1 MRCGS
6 SARVANDDVSLAS
19 MPSLRIGTVH
29 DATGADT
36 TTEWYEDTGLKI
48 SHTNAARA
56 GSDGEEVAE
65 GVLSERANRAAFVAR
80 VAPPRGFLF
89 KSGVMLAIGIAGAS
103 PRALVLLLSRCV
115 PSVSVAQAL
124 SDFPALWA
132 PCAKEGATFSAHS
145 PGGSLFTYLIA
156 TDGVLK
162 SGFMLLAYVAALDA
176 VTFFGGA
183 RSRGRNRGVRR
194 CAALMSALLFVAPL
208 VLDTCHWILPHT
220 IEPAY
225 AMDARDASFTAIYVL
240 LVLLMAGID
249 ARQLIAPSTSPA
261 MPKALVVRAVMLRA
275 RVVGLLAVQI
285 AFCVLVNQIQ
295 SNLANLF
302 LGTWWQYSYILPVI
316 VNKFGLTL
324 LRNAVLDDATSP
336 KELQALM
343 SFASNVHVSMTS
355 RRAIAYHTNND
366 SLSTFVFNTFVLA
379 LVELATRIAVYAGY
393 VWRGSRY
400 MSKLNFKTMSE
411 HGGLLDA
418 GQTAARARILLMMTL
433 LADQFSELCVCVL
446 IALQDATLPVWTQY
460 SVWRSYDEYVARG
473 TRVLAIFGI
482 QMLIEMAVDWLVYTW
497 IYKIL
502 EGGEACTFMKVFVR
516 NRSMV
521 VFAICIVAHM
531 SIAFWPK
538 CLRCDDPMG
547 CLLFTECLRS
557 GVVDINGDNYC
568 TTYPR
573 NMTNIGNITLAV
585 SRPWT
590 NVSFNDLGCTSG
602 TSDARV
608 EKLIAVSREGGGW

>member
-1 MRCGS
+1 VCGHTVPYPRIPVCTGRRGAVAEARRRCGFGVAERIPATRVSGLCGGYGQSGCPPRERDRGTGTCYRPGRRATLLKDLSGRPAPHPLDFKRGGGRAAAGRSFRSFVWQRSFLTHVLRVDTMRCGS

-89 KSGVMLAIGIAGAS
+89 KTGVMLAIGIAGAS

-208 VLDTCHWILPHT
+208 VL
-220 IEPAY
+220 
-225 AMDARDASFTAIYVL
+225 
-240 LVLLMAGID
+240 
-249 ARQLIAPSTSPA
+249 
-261 MPKALVVRAVMLRA
+261 
-275 RVVGLLAVQI
+275 
-285 AFCVLVNQIQ
+285 
-295 SNLANLF
+295 
-302 LGTWWQYSYILPVI
+302 
-316 VNKFGLTL
+316 
-324 LRNAVLDDATSP
+324 
-336 KELQALM
+336 
-343 SFASNVHVSMTS
+343 
-355 RRAIAYHTNND
+355 
-366 SLSTFVFNTFVLA
+366 
-379 LVELATRIAVYAGY
+379 
-393 VWRGSRY
+393 
-400 MSKLNFKTMSE
+400 
-411 HGGLLDA
+411 
-418 GQTAARARILLMMTL
+418 
-433 LADQFSELCVCVL
+433 
-446 IALQDATLPVWTQY
+446 
-460 SVWRSYDEYVARG
+460 
-473 TRVLAIFGI
+473 
-482 QMLIEMAVDWLVYTW
+482 
-497 IYKIL
+497 
-502 EGGEACTFMKVFVR
+502 GER
-516 NRSMV
+516 
-521 VFAICIVAHM
+521 
-531 SIAFWPK
+531 
-538 CLRCDDPMG
+538 
-547 CLLFTECLRS
+547 
-557 GVVDINGDNYC
+557 
-568 TTYPR
+568 
-573 NMTNIGNITLAV
+573 
-585 SRPWT
+585 
-590 NVSFNDLGCTSG
+590 
-602 TSDARV
+602 
-608 EKLIAVSREGGGW
+608 